1 MNTALKKA
9 RILLPAQGIDL
20 TKWAVLA
27 CDQFTAQPAYWDR
40 VEEIVGDA
48 PSTLRLTLPEARLS
62 EGAQRIPRIQAAM
75 RDYLYGGTLEEAVD
89 GFVLVERT
97 TPSGI
102 RPGLVV
108 ALDLECYDYSEH
120 SKSLIRATE
129 GTVPSRVPPR
139 AAIRSGAL
147 LEAPHVM
154 MLIDDPGE
162 TVIEPLYAR
171 RSALRPLYDFGLM
184 LGGGRLS
191 GWAVEDDEA
200 DRVFAAVEALAQGCG
215 GLLYA
220 VGDGNHSFAAA
231 KQCWSR
237 LRETLTPDQREDH
250 PARYAMVELV
260 NLACPALRFEPIHRI
275 VYNVNFV
282 ELTAGLQRFLR
293 QHGIEDAPGSDLI
306 AFDRAAR
313 MTFRSAQYPLPLLQR
328 YLDDYIAMHP
338 DAEIDY
344 IHGESDLKE
353 LVAATPNAMGFVLRA
368 FDKSELFG
376 AIRRWGTL
384 PRKAFSM
391 GEARE
396 KRYYMETRRIL

>member
-1 MNTALKKA
+1 
-9 RILLPAQGIDL
+9 
-20 TKWAVLA
+20 
-27 CDQFTAQPAYWDR
+27 
-40 VEEIVGDA
+40 
-48 PSTLRLTLPEARLS
+48 
-62 EGAQRIPRIQAAM
+62 
-75 RDYLYGGTLEEAVD
+75 
-89 GFVLVERT
+89 
-97 TPSGI
+97 
-102 RPGLVV
+102 
-108 ALDLECYDYSEH
+108 
-120 SKSLIRATE
+120 
-129 GTVPSRVPPR
+129 
-139 AAIRSGAL
+139 
-147 LEAPHVM
+147 
-154 MLIDDPGE
+154 
-162 TVIEPLYAR
+162 
-171 RSALRPLYDFGLM
+171 
-184 LGGGRLS
+184 
-191 GWAVEDDEA
+191 
-200 DRVFAAVEALAQGCG
+200 
-215 GLLYA
+215 
-220 VGDGNHSFAAA
+220 
-231 KQCWSR
+231 
-237 LRETLTPDQREDH
+237 
-250 PARYAMVELV
+250 MVELV